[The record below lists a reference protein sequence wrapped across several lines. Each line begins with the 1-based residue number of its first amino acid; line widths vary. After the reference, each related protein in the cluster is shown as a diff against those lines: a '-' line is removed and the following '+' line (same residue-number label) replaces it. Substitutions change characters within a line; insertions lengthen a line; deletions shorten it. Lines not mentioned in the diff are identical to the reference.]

1 MNLLAGPSSRPGIG
15 DRQPSLSATGPDRLS
30 PVSPPRVP
38 AATTLWARSYLSLL
52 PATAQGSLKRMSGC
66 PLSKRSQPEG
76 SAERRPS
83 QISLVGTCDDVRQV
97 RDLAVSDCRRKRK
110 TQPMS
115 TDPAPERVNPP
126 GRFSWLHRFTYVT
139 TWLTLLAFGMLLG
152 GTAWI
157 WIYAFSTP
165 GSHWSYVAV
174 GMLTALAALLTGF
187 LAGFLVGV
195 PKIVSSGQ
203 VHLSDRAFSPST
215 NLSEISD
222 WLTKLLL
229 GAGLVSLSHLG
240 GPIGK
245 LINEVAG
252 GLHGPASDAAA
263 IQAAKV
269 TAGTIMVAF
278 TVLGVLGG
286 YIVTSTWYQKKIS
299 DLISATGTG
308 EQQA

>member
-1 MNLLAGPSSRPGIG
+1 
-15 DRQPSLSATGPDRLS
+15 
-30 PVSPPRVP
+30 
-38 AATTLWARSYLSLL
+38 
-52 PATAQGSLKRMSGC
+52 
-66 PLSKRSQPEG
+66 
-76 SAERRPS
+76 
-83 QISLVGTCDDVRQV
+83 
-97 RDLAVSDCRRKRK
+97 
-110 TQPMS
+110 
-115 TDPAPERVNPP
+115 
-126 GRFSWLHRFTYVT
+126 
-139 TWLTLLAFGMLLG
+139 
-152 GTAWI
+152 
-157 WIYAFSTP
+157 
-165 GSHWSYVAV
+165 VAV

-203 VHLSDRAFSPST
+203 VHLSTRAFSPST

-229 GAGLVSLSHLG
+229 GAGLVSLSRLG

-252 GLHGPASDAAA
+252 GLHGPASDAAV

-278 TVLGVLGG
+278 TVLGLLGG

-308 EQQA
+308 EQP